1 MPYTAKIKRT
11 LEVSFELVDHAENP
25 QEALEFCEFADID
38 ENLWWVY
45 EEIEITDESGAIVAT
60 KGIVLQ

>member
-1 MPYTAKIKRT
+1 MYTAKIKRT
-11 LEVSFELVDHAENP
+11 LEVSFELEDQADNP
-25 QEALEFCEFADID
+25 QEALELCEFADVD

>member
-1 MPYTAKIKRT
+1 MYTAKIKRT
-11 LEVSFELVDHAENP
+11 LEVSFELADHADNA
-25 QEALEFCEFADID
+25 QEALELCEFADID

-45 EEIEITDESGAIVAT
+45 EDIEITDESGAVVAT